1 MVRTGFT
8 LVAMAV
14 GLGAFATLVVVSRLD
29 VDLLGEADV
38 FLGDAIFFCCY
49 GGPEATVVK
58 SVN

>member
-8 LVAMAV
+8 LVAIAV

-29 VDLLGEADV
+29 VDLLGDADD

-49 GGPEATVVK
+49 GAPEGPC
-58 SVN
+58 